1 MPPVDDHPI
10 HPSTQKGDGYRY
22 GCHNHPSRKG
32 NGYFAPNRRYLPDG
46 RFVLELVWIATEWID
61 YDRCPAASEHPFCN
75 GCRHL

>member
-32 NGYFAPNRRYLPDG
+32 AAYYAPNRRYLPDG
-46 RFVLELVWIATEWID
+46 RFVIELVRIATEWID
-61 YDRCPAASEHPFCN
+61 YDRCPAGSEHPFCD